1 MAKNLQANQE
11 VSLRQKAAGV
21 AADTQA
27 LGDRMVDT
35 FKGQAAEVVGQLG
48 QQGVTEGAANP
59 MAAGLAKNK
68 EMAGTV
74 ARNLLEVEKDALTT
88 KQTGIAAAK
97 EVKDAGQ
104 TAVAAAM
111 ATISGAKTRLE
122 GVGKWMTGP
131 EKAEF
136 RTIISNAIVGL
147 TPDEQNQ
154 VRKAFSRYM

>member
-1 MAKNLQANQE
+1 
-11 VSLRQKAAGV
+11 
-21 AADTQA
+21 
-27 LGDRMVDT
+27 
-35 FKGQAAEVVGQLG
+35 
-48 QQGVTEGAANP
+48 

-68 EMAGTV
+68 EMAVTV

-88 KQTGIAAAK
+88 KQTGIAAEK

>member
-1 MAKNLQANQE
+1 MAKNLQPNQE

-21 AADTQA
+21 ASDTQD
-27 LGDRMVDT
+27 LGRNMMDS

-48 QQGVTEGAANP
+48 HTGVTEQSANP
-59 MAAGLAKNK
+59 MVSGMVKND
-68 EMAGTV
+68 MLAGTIS
-74 ARNLLEVEKDALTT
+74 RNSLDVQKDALGTL
-88 KQTGIAAAK
+88 QEGIKAEK

-111 ATISGAKTRLE
+111 ATISGAQTRLE
-122 GVGKWMTGP
+122 GVGKYMTGP
-131 EKAEF
+131 QKAEF

-154 VRKAFSRYM
+154 VRAAFSRYM